1 MVCREGKIES
11 ILSLFPLLMVR
22 KTGEIPQTEDGGNPM
37 RDDEKLQKD
46 VMDELKWEPI
56 IHAEEIGVS
65 V

>member
-1 MVCREGKIES
+1 
-11 ILSLFPLLMVR
+11 MVR